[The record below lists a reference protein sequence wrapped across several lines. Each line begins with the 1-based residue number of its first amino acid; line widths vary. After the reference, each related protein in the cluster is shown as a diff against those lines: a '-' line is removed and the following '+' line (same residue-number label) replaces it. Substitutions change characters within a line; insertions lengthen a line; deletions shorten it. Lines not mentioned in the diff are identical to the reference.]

1 MMDRVDRGYSTRSIV
16 GFVAALAVLW
26 VASAPFGTQ
35 LHAQG
40 VNRLQREVERII
52 ERARARVGVGVMH
65 LESGR
70 EMYVNGDEWFPMAS
84 TYKVPISVQL
94 LTLVDQGELRLDS
107 LVALDIA
114 DFVISGSLLTTRFVD
129 MHDPGAHLSVK
140 RYFELMVVLSD
151 NTATDVVLRLVGGTE
166 AVTSRIR
173 RLGIDR
179 MNVSRTVQELYAAW
193 TGVELPP
200 WPERN
205 IETLG
210 RLFGSATPE
219 QIQENSRAI
228 LASREDHATPRA
240 MTRLLAKI
248 WAEDAVSADSKQLL
262 LATMRRTETG
272 EARLKGMLP
281 EGTQVAHK
289 TGTLD
294 ATVTNDIGFI
304 YLPGGAGHVAIV
316 VYTKE
321 STRSD
326 IADRER
332 VIAQIARAVHDYFV
346 FNP

>member
-1 MMDRVDRGYSTRSIV
+1 
-16 GFVAALAVLW
+16 
-26 VASAPFGTQ
+26 
-35 LHAQG
+35 
-40 VNRLQREVERII
+40 
-52 ERARARVGVGVMH
+52 
-65 LESGR
+65 
-70 EMYVNGDEWFPMAS
+70 MAS

-94 LTLVDQGELRLDS
+94 LTLVDRGELRLDS
-107 LVALDIA
+107 LVALDPA
-114 DFVISGSLLTTRFVD
+114 DFVPSGSLLTTRFVD

-140 RYFELMVVLSD
+140 RYFELMVILSD

-166 AVTSRIR
+166 AVTSRVR
-173 RLGIDR
+173 RLGIER

-193 TGVELPP
+193 VGVELPP
-200 WPERN
+200 WRERN
-205 IETLG
+205 IQTLS
-210 RLFGSATPE
+210 RLYGSATPA

-248 WAEDAVSADSKQLL
+248 WAEDAVSAESKRLL

-272 EARLKGMLP
+272 EGRLKGMLP

-289 TGTLD
+289 TGTID
-294 ATVTNDIGFI
+294 VSVTNDIGFI
-304 YLPGGAGHVAIV
+304 YLPDDAGHVAIV

-326 IADRER
+326 IAARER
-332 VIAQIARAVHDYFV
+332 VIAQIARAVYDYFV